1 MPETRYA
8 MSYLP
13 LANIVHRKLR
23 SLLCM
28 LAVAIGIAMLVVM
41 LGLSH
46 GTLNEVAQRMES
58 VPAELL
64 VMPRGENAIYVG
76 GGFFSENYAHLI
88 RDITIDGRKAVDR
101 VIPVFW
107 LTASVGGQKQRI
119 FGVERRDALTI
130 FGDRRLVE
138 GRLFDADGR
147 FEQAVEQAIARE
159 GGRNGGY
166 DTEAMEADPAQAE
179 AMNAA
184 LELVVDQR
192 LQRVAGLHVGD
203 KVPLA
208 GRTFTIVGVVET
220 GVAARVFVPIQTLRH
235 IQSSGLRKSTMFL
248 VHLSDPGK
256 AEQVAAAIEQEVPET
271 QVVEKAAY
279 GRLLLESFSQIY
291 AFINIA
297 SGVALVVCFLFTLLT
312 MYTLVLERTSEIGI
326 LRSLGATRRY
336 IVRLA
341 IEESLILCTGGTV
354 LGLALAVAAKY
365 GIEHFMPLQTVQI
378 EWRWIILALGVGII
392 GGVGSAI
399 YPGYRAARLDPATAL
414 AFE

>member
-1 MPETRYA
+1 MN
-8 MSYLP
+8 YLP
-13 LANIVHRKLR
+13 LANIINRKLR
-23 SLLCM
+23 STLCM
-28 LAVAIGIAMLVVM
+28 LAVAVGIAMLVVM

-76 GGFFSENYAHLI
+76 GAFFSEGYARLI
-88 RDITIDGRKAVDR
+88 REITVDGKPAVDR

-107 LTASVGGQKQRI
+107 MTAKVGGQNQRI
-119 FGVERRDALTI
+119 FGVERRDALTL
-130 FGDRRLVE
+130 FGERTLVE
-138 GRLFDADGR
+138 GRVFDAEGK
-147 FEQAVEQAIARE
+147 FEQAVERAIQKQ

-166 DTEAMEADPAQAE
+166 DTEAMETDPAQAD
-179 AMNAA
+179 AVKAS
-184 LELVVDQR
+184 LELVIDRR
-192 LQRVAGLHVGD
+192 LQRVAKLKVGD
-203 KVPLA
+203 TVPMA

-220 GVAARVFVPIQTLRH
+220 GVAARVFAPIQTLRH

-248 VHLSDPGK
+248 VRLKDPTK
-256 AEQVAAAIEQEVPET
+256 AEQAAAAIEHEIPDT

-279 GRLLLESFSQIY
+279 GRLLFEGFSQIY

-312 MYTLVLERTSEIGI
+312 MYTLVLERTREIGI
-326 LRSLGATRRY
+326 LRSLGATRGY

-341 IEESLILCTGGTV
+341 IEESLLLCTGGTI
-354 LGLALAVAAKY
+354 LGLMLALGAKF
-365 GIEHFMPLQTVQI
+365 GIEYAMPLQTVQI
-378 EWRWIILALGVGII
+378 EWRWIALALCVGII

-399 YPGYRAARLDPATAL
+399 YPGYRAAKLDPATAL